1 MATEPPLLPVPP
13 PVVPETLRLEI
24 LKTLQTASFNRWEK
38 RRNYEWLLSYA
49 IWFGLAGFIAFVAL
63 GKDTQFK
70 PPESWGL
77 TVAVFA
83 CILVIHAG
91 YLFFMTDG
99 TIRDLHAQR
108 LIETAM
114 CDMTHDIQLCNDFK
128 LTQHFGSK
136 ERSESLKWWIDR
148 HGLVAQVLITSIL
161 CVFASW
167 TAVMRPKP
175 AIEPSN
181 IGTYCQSCTQY
192 LAPTQSQ
199 AVRPEPTR
207 SSVKPGHR

>member
-13 PVVPETLRLEI
+13 PVVPDTLRLEI

-70 PPESWGL
+70 PPESW
-77 TVAVFA
+77 
-83 CILVIHAG
+83 
-91 YLFFMTDG
+91 
-99 TIRDLHAQR
+99 
-108 LIETAM
+108 
-114 CDMTHDIQLCNDFK
+114 
-128 LTQHFGSK
+128 
-136 ERSESLKWWIDR
+136 
-148 HGLVAQVLITSIL
+148 
-161 CVFASW
+161 
-167 TAVMRPKP
+167 
-175 AIEPSN
+175 N